1 MSTAQ
6 VMLPDLI
13 QHSELLD
20 VEPPDPIIANG
31 YYHPRPSKSFLTLI
45 QNLSEALRSRSATP
59 APRGQTP
66 SPARISP
73 FPETAPTPMYCPPT
87 PALYDPDDMTRVAEV
102 LNAPPSADRTAR
114 FMGLISDLS
123 SKFKEHGDMHL
134 VSLIQDL
141 VRGFEHSGSY
151 HVAPSYF
158 QTPTPAPETEVLM
171 APTPDPFAGYHNYPA
186 FLNNDSIPRST
197 PSVVSSVSS
206 CQTVSSIGYY
216 GDLEGDDDSDVEG
229 PHSWSL
235 SRLHRSPALSIGR
248 LSESPC
254 SDTYSERNVT
264 TPVQDFETMEQEFV
278 VIEHFSPVKNPEL
291 VSTFSSLANALGPCQ
306 PSVPYP

>member
-1 MSTAQ
+1 MSTSSP
-6 VMLPDLI
+6 VMSTDLDDPR
-13 QHSELLD
+13 SE
-20 VEPPDPIIANG
+20 VEPPSPIMANG
-31 YYHPRPSKSFLTLI
+31 YYHPRPSKTFLTAI
-45 QNLSEALRSRSATP
+45 QNLNVALRSRPVTP
-59 APRGQTP
+59 APRSQTP
-66 SPARISP
+66 APFWISTL
-73 FPETAPTPMYCPPT
+73 PETAPTPVYCPPT

-102 LNAPPSADRTAR
+102 LKAPPSADRTAR

-206 CQTVSSIGYY
+206 CQTK
-216 GDLEGDDDSDVEG
+216 DRTLG
-229 PHSWSL
+229 PYLDCMAH
-235 SRLHRSPALSIGR
+235 R
-248 LSESPC
+248 LSQLVVSASHLAQRP
-254 SDTYSERNVT
+254 TVSE
-264 TPVQDFETMEQEFV
+264 M
-278 VIEHFSPVKNPEL
+278 
-291 VSTFSSLANALGPCQ
+291 
-306 PSVPYP
+306 